1 MSHNT
6 WIHRGVRVLIEPLA
20 RTPIT
25 PNQLTAAR
33 LVSGIAAA
41 AAFAV
46 GDPAWADIGGIIFIL
61 SFVLDRADGELA
73 RTTSRMSV
81 AGHRFDLISDA
92 ICNMLI
98 LVGVGIG
105 LRHGALGGW
114 AILMGVVAGISVVL
128 ILWLVV
134 RVESLEGARAA
145 ELPSAGGF
153 DVDDSVLLIP
163 VAMWAGFE
171 TPLLIAATVVSPLV
185 AVFFVWRYRRAG
197 RRS

>member
-6 WIHRGVRVLIEPLA
+6 WIHRGVRVLIKPLA

-41 AAFAV
+41 TAFAV
-46 GDPAWADIGGIIFIL
+46 GDPAWADIGGIVFMV

-73 RTTSRMSV
+73 RTTGRMSV
-81 AGHRFDLISDA
+81 PGHRFDLISDA
-92 ICNMLI
+92 LCNMLI
-98 LVGVGIG
+98 LMGVGIG
-105 LRHGALGGW
+105 LRHGPFGDW
-114 AILMGVVAGISVVL
+114 AILMGIVAGISVVL

-134 RVESLEGARAA
+134 RVESREGARAA
-145 ELPSAGGF
+145 ELPSVGGF

-163 VAMWAGFE
+163 VAMWVGYE
-171 TPLLIAATVVSPLV
+171 TPLLVASTVVSPVV
-185 AVFFVWRYRRAG
+185 AAFFVWRYWWVARRA
-197 RRS
+197 